1 MENLIRTDILQKVVN
16 EGRIEWLKHSL
27 ERMME
32 RGISRNEVKQVLVNG
47 EIIEEY
53 LYDKPHPSA
62 LFFGWAHNKP
72 LHVVAALD
80 KNNRVCHVITTYI
93 PDAMHFEPD
102 FKTRKNDKTK

>member
-1 MENLIRTDILQKVVN
+1 LENLIRTDILQKVVN

-53 LYDKPHPSA
+53 LYDKPIPVHC
-62 LFFGWAHNKP
+62 F
-72 LHVVAALD
+72 LD
-80 KNNRVCHVITTYI
+80 GHTIS
-93 PDAMHFEPD
+93 HFMWLLP
-102 FKTRKNDKTK
+102 